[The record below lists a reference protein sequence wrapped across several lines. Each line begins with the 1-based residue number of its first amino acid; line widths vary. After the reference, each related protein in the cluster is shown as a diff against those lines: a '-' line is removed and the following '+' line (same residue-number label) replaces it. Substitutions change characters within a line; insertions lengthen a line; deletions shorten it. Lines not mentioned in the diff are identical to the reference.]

1 MTGAPHAG
9 PNFWQTARVRLRAFT
24 TEDAEVSFLWSL
36 DSQRARD
43 LEHVWPPASR
53 EQVEHWVAR
62 KARQSFENGDFDM
75 VIENAAGTP
84 VGAISTHRCDPRT
97 GTFSY
102 ALDIAREHRRRGYAH
117 DAVGLLLRF
126 YFQECRYQK
135 VTVSVHADNV
145 ASVALHEKLG
155 FVLEGR
161 LRRMVYTGGRFQDEV
176 WFGQTA
182 EEFAARHPPSQAG
195 PG

>member
-9 PNFWQTARVRLRAFT
+9 LNFWQTPLVRLRAFT

-53 EQVEHWVAR
+53 EQVEQWVAR
-62 KARQSFENGDFDM
+62 KARQAFQNGDFDM
-75 VIENAAGTP
+75 VIENATGTA
-84 VGAISTHRCDPRT
+84 VGAISSHRCDLRA

-102 ALDIAREHRRRGYAH
+102 AIDIAHEHRRRGYAC
-117 DAVGLLLRF
+117 DAIRLLLRF
-126 YFQECRYQK
+126 YFNECRYQK
-135 VTVSVHADNV
+135 VAVSVHADNV
-145 ASVALHEKLG
+145 ASMALHEKLG

-182 EEFAARHPPSQAG
+182 EEFAARY